1 MQRAEW
7 KSALDIWRDGLVN
20 LSGVNRLI
28 NFKSSKTG
36 AVNIDSPDPDVILS
50 GLRSSASWTFQGV
63 EPDPEHEDDGA
74 SGRVAKASTRLASNS
89 AQVLQTSRE
98 EKELGRV
105 LRNLMRRANAELLDG
120 DSQSST

>member
-36 AVNIDSPDPDVILS
+36 AVSIDSPDPDVILS

-63 EPDPEHEDDGA
+63 EPGTPNM
-74 SGRVAKASTRLASNS
+74 RTM
-89 AQVLQTSRE
+89 AQVGAWPRLPP
-98 EKELGRV
+98 G
-105 LRNLMRRANAELLDG
+105 
-120 DSQSST
+120 